1 MTKLTN
7 RKNNIPVFKVKTST
21 IEDFSSKAKAAMR
34 AADRNES
41 IESNYTL
48 TFEDPTELL
57 HFLSTAKLQL
67 INSIRK
73 HPDSV
78 TNIAKAVNRN
88 RASVYRDA
96 NELEKVGIVQ
106 TSDEVNPGHG
116 RHKIVKI
123 TAKKL
128 TLEAAIF

>member
-1 MTKLTN
+1 MKKLTN
-7 RKNNIPVFKVKTST
+7 RKSNASVFKVKTGT
-21 IEDFSSKAKAAMR
+21 VEEIFSKAKVAML
-34 AADRNES
+34 AADRNEV
-41 IESNYTL
+41 IESSYTL

-57 HFLSTAKLQL
+57 HFLSSAKLQL

-73 HPDSV
+73 HPDSI
-78 TNIAKAVNRN
+78 TNIAKTTNRN
-88 RASVYRDA
+88 RASVYRDV

-106 TSDEVNPGHG
+106 VSDVVNPGHG